1 MDKRFSRRCRLF
13 QRRTQGIAA
22 VEFALL
28 GTLLL
33 FIFAGIIDFGH
44 AWYLKQMITNASRE
58 GARYGVAYQVDNTA
72 TRVKPN
78 ALNPSITT
86 YTAGLLPGLSPN
98 VPTPTGAGY
107 TSGNKLDPLTVTV
120 QVTKTWFVLGGF
132 LPAGTLPST
141 LSASTTM
148 LLE

>member
-58 GARYGVAYQVDNTA
+58 GARYGVAYKVDSTA

-78 ALNPSITT
+78 ALNPIDHDLHRRL
-86 YTAGLLPGLSPN
+86 APGLQPQCTRPRPARAIPPATSA
-98 VPTPTGAGY
+98 TP
-107 TSGNKLDPLTVTV
+107 SR
-120 QVTKTWFVLGGF
+120 
-132 LPAGTLPST
+132 LP
-141 LSASTTM
+141 
-148 LLE
+148 

>member
-1 MDKRFSRRCRLF
+1 M
-13 QRRTQGIAA
+13 AA

-28 GTLLL
+28 GTMLL
-33 FIFAGIIDFGH
+33 FIVAGIIDFGH

-58 GARYGVAYQVDNTA
+58 GARYGVAYNVDSTA

-78 ALNPSITT
+78 TLSPSIQT
-86 YTAGLLPGLSPN
+86 YTTSFLPNLSAT

-107 TSGNKLDPLTVTV
+107 TSGTKLDPLTVTV
-120 QVTKTWFVLGGF
+120 NATKTWFVLGGF
-132 LPAGTLPST
+132 LPASTLPTT